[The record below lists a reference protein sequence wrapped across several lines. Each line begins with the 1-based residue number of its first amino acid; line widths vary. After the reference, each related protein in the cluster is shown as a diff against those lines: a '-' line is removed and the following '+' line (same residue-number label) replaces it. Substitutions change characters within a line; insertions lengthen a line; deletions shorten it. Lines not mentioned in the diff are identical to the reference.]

1 MVVVRNLLTFCS
13 SRPYHKRIKMGVF
26 VFLACGTLQAGFN
39 QQDLAYAD
47 PEPGSTSS
55 VATQY
60 MKRSNEQ
67 AFLVMQEQL
76 RSYKEKLQE
85 SERNIEDFQQ
95 AHGIVSLE
103 PQIDLLLGQRDGL
116 DGSLKEARNQAMG
129 FQKKLDWVQGQI
141 SEVPREIPLSST
153 VSEAGAIGSAR
164 NQLLGLQLK
173 EQQLLTKYT
182 ESSPLIRALHEE
194 MAVIEQFITK
204 QEKQTGSVS
213 SGKNPVYHEMEMV
226 LFQTK
231 ADLVSAE
238 AQATVIG
245 EQIAAVDKEL
255 ERLRGLRP
263 GLEELRRQVK
273 ADETNYLDYL
283 TKVGTTPPQD
293 YKVQVQDELDIKFF
307 FNPELNETVLV
318 RPDGRIALQ
327 LIGEVSIVGYSVE
340 EIREVLVAQYASQLK
355 NPEIAVLLRSS
366 HVRAGD
372 ASSTPSGSSG
382 TGGGNGN

>member
-1 MVVVRNLLTFCS
+1 MRTVRNKFIFYS
-13 SRPYHKRIKMGVF
+13 SRLNHHRIKF
-26 VFLACGTLQAGFN
+26 LVFLFLVPFTLQGGFN
-39 QQDLAYAD
+39 QQEFAYAD
-47 PEPGSTSS
+47 PEPGSIGSI
-55 VATQY
+55 ATQY

-76 RSYKEKLQE
+76 RAYKEKLQE
-85 SERNIEDFQQ
+85 SERNVEDFQQ

-103 PQIDLLLGQRDGL
+103 AQIDLLLGQRDQL
-116 DGSLKEARNQAMG
+116 DGSLKKARNQAKG
-129 FQKKLDWVQGQI
+129 FQEKLDWVQGQI
-141 SEVPREIPLSST
+141 RDVEKEIPLSST
-153 VSEAGAIGSAR
+153 ISEAGAIGAAK

-173 EQQLLTKYT
+173 ERQLLTKYT
-182 ESSPLIRALHEE
+182 ESSPFIRALHEE
-194 MAVIEQFITK
+194 MEVIEQFIAEQDK
-204 QEKQTGSVS
+204 KKGSET

-226 LFQTK
+226 LFRTK
-231 ADLVSAE
+231 ANLVSAE
-238 AQATVIG
+238 AQSTVID

-273 ADETNYLDYL
+273 ADEKNYLDYL

-293 YKVQVQDELDIKFF
+293 YQVQVQDELDIKFF

-327 LIGEVSIVGYSVE
+327 LIGEVSVVGYAVE
-340 EIREVLVAQYASQLK
+340 EIREILVAKYASQLK

-372 ASSTPSGSSG
+372 ASTAPTSNQGRGGS
-382 TGGGNGN
+382 NGN

>member
-1 MVVVRNLLTFCS
+1 MHSMKNKFHISLSNT
-13 SRPYHKRIKMGVF
+13 YWQGTKMAVL
-26 VFLACGTLQAGFN
+26 VFLVCGIFQSGFS

-47 PEPGSTSS
+47 PELGASDTIG
-55 VATQY
+55 TKY
-60 MKRSNEQ
+60 MKRTHEK
-67 AFLVMQEQL
+67 AFSIMQEQL

-85 SERNIEDFQQ
+85 SERNLEDFQQ
-95 AHGIVSLE
+95 SHGIVLLE
-103 PQIDLLLGQRDGL
+103 SQINLMLGQRNKL
-116 DGSLKEARNQAMG
+116 DDSLKQARNQAKG
-129 FQKKLDWVQGQI
+129 FKEKLDWVQGQI
-141 SEVPREIPLSST
+141 SEVPKEIPLSST
-153 VSEAGAIGSAR
+153 ISEAGAIGGAK

-182 ESSPLIRALHEE
+182 ESSPLIRSLHEE
-194 MAVIEQFITK
+194 MEVIERFIAEQAK
-204 QEKQTGSVS
+204 KTGSVS

-226 LFQTK
+226 LFRTK

-238 AQATVIG
+238 AQNTVIG

-263 GLEELRRQVK
+263 GLQELQRQVT

-293 YKVQVQDELDIKFF
+293 YRVQVQDELDIKFF

-340 EIREVLVAQYASQLK
+340 EIREVLVEQYASQLK

-372 ASSTPSGSSG
+372 ASGAPSGSSI
-382 TGGGNGN
+382 GGGASGN